1 MHTFGWTCAG
11 PTPQQHSIDL
21 KRNLMTHTSPPQNVP
36 TMTPSALVLAE
47 ALVETSAICIA
58 TERPFFYTSGWA
70 SPVYL
75 KTSGIMSAPLI
86 RTRVMDAAASILKSA
101 ITQQG
106 INTVVGVES
115 SGIALGAYLA
125 ERLSLPFLYLRKRAL
140 GWGTDGQLEGQPP
153 VNARALLVDDVT
165 TDGRSKVE
173 ACLTLRRCGVD
184 VLDAF
189 VLLNFG
195 IYPNQGHQFQQYGLK
210 LHEMLNWQDL
220 LAFVSSREMLPAPQ
234 LHDLQSF
241 TSDPV
246 KWSIAHGGAAQ

>member
-1 MHTFGWTCAG
+1 LSLG
-11 PTPQQHSIDL
+11 PEDFVIKVLPIDILKSAMTTPP
-21 KRNLMTHTSPPQNVP
+21 SPAL
-36 TMTPSALVLAE
+36 TPSAQVLAE
-47 ALVETSAICIA
+47 ALVQTSAVCIA

-75 KTSGIMSAPLI
+75 KTSGIMSVPSL
-86 RTRVMDAAASILKSA
+86 RQHVMDAAANLLKP
-101 ITQQG
+101 IIQQQG

-125 ERLSLPFLYLRKRAL
+125 ERLNLPFLYLRKRAL

-153 VNARALLVDDVT
+153 AHARALLVDDVT

-173 ACLTLRRCGVD
+173 ACLTLRRCGVN

-195 IYPNQGHQFQQYGLK
+195 IYPNQQTQFNQYHLT
-210 LHEMLNWQDL
+210 LHAMLSWQDL
-220 LAFVSSREMLPAPQ
+220 LSMISQASTLTASQ
-234 LHDLQSF
+234 LHDLQAF

-246 KWSIAHGGAAQ
+246 QWSVAHGGAAQ

>member
-1 MHTFGWTCAG
+1 LSSG
-11 PTPQQHSIDL
+11 PEAFVITTLPINIL
-21 KRNLMTHTSPPQNVP
+21 KSAI
-36 TMTPSALVLAE
+36 TMPRSSTLTPSGQTLANALVQ
-47 ALVETSAICIA
+47 TSAVCIA

-75 KTSGIMSAPLI
+75 KTSGIMSAPQI
-86 RTRVMDAAASILKSA
+86 RKHVMDAAASLLKP
-101 ITQQG
+101 IVQQQG

-125 ERLSLPFLYLRKRAL
+125 ERLNLPFLYLRKRAL

-153 VNARALLVDDVT
+153 AHAKALLVDDVT

-189 VLLNFG
+189 VLLSFG
-195 IYPNQGHQFQQYGLK
+195 IYPNQQRQFDQYDLK
-210 LHEMLNWQDL
+210 LHAMLSWQDL
-220 LAFVSSREMLPAPQ
+220 LAVIMQASTLTHSQ
-234 LHDLQSF
+234 LQDLQAF

-246 KWSIAHGGAAQ
+246 QWSVSHGGAAQ